1 MKISFKPVYIRL
13 LAIVLMTIVLMT
25 IALMT
30 TWLRPAPASTLLD
43 SRVRQLEFQ
52 VRSLQTQLSSSPST
66 PRPNTPAP
74 PIDIPTVSGDPT
86 LAQQF
91 DNLANLA
98 IELKQRVSA
107 LEEQVAQLSQ

>member
-1 MKISFKPVYIRL
+1 MKLSVKPIYIL
-13 LAIVLMTIVLMT
+13 LIAFVLVTV
-25 IALMT
+25 
-30 TWLRPAPASTLLD
+30 WLRPATASSLLD

-52 VRSLQTQLSSSPST
+52 VRSLQTQLSASPTARPSASQT
-66 PRPNTPAP
+66 PPVEIPAVP
-74 PIDIPTVSGDPT
+74 GDPT